1 MRELQ
6 IARCVS
12 DQESAKLSGLDQVS
26 HASDKREEAEVDVS
40 TGKIRDEHSGAFVW
54 HVYGV
59 HGQLRKHSPE
69 EKKRTALWMKK
80 HKVELR
86 RLVLALILVESN
98 PAKRLGFK
106 AFAVVFSK
114 FWGYPLLLAPSRE
127 QAIEMAR
134 ELLSMDAKSSY

>member
-1 MRELQ
+1 MSMNNSDFPLVWMNLTQEPGHDHQKDFDEFEKNLQ
-6 IARCVS
+6 RGEPFILLTDTAP
-12 DQESAKLSGLDQVS
+12 
-26 HASDKREEAEVDVS
+26 AEDH
-40 TGKIRDEHSGAFVW
+40 E
-54 HVYGV
+54 
-59 HGQLRKHSPE
+59 HSPE

-86 RLVLALILVESN
+86 RLVLALILVEPNS
-98 PAKRLGFK
+98 AKRLGFK

-134 ELLSMDAKSSY
+134 ELLSRNGKSSH